1 YSFLKLLVCAAIALV
16 AANDADVQSRS
27 EDVRPDGFNAQ
38 LSLSDGSARS
48 ESGDEHG
55 NIKGNFEWIS
65 PEGEHIRVEYV
76 ADENG
81 YQPKGDVLPTPP
93 PTPDAI
99 LAALKWIEANPSK
112 E

>member
-1 YSFLKLLVCAAIALV
+1 YTFIQLFVCAAICLV
-16 AANDADVQSRS
+16 AADVEVDKRS

-38 LSLSDGSARS
+38 VSLTDGSARS

-55 NIKGNFEWIS
+55 NINGNFEWIS

-81 YQPKGDVLPTPP
+81 YQPKSDVLPTPP

>member
-1 YSFLKLLVCAAIALV
+1 MHFFQFVICAAICLV
-16 AANDADVQSRS
+16 AADVAEVEKRS

-38 LSLSDGSARS
+38 LSLTDGSSRS
-48 ESGDEHG
+48 ESGDVHG
-55 NIKGNFEWIS
+55 NINGNFGWIS
-65 PEGEHIRVEYV
+65 PEGEHIEVSYV

-81 YQPKGDVLPTPP
+81 YQPKSDVLPTPP
-93 PTPDAI
+93 PTPEAI